1 METHPHYISKAFS
14 LTNVRVRLGLVW
26 FTSMA
31 SSSSDP
37 GKSEAGGSSETLS
50 EATAAAK
57 DGQLRMKKAKKE
69 RVCTAKERISKMP
82 PCAVGKRSS
91 IYRGVTRHR
100 WTGRYEAHLW
110 DKSTWNQNQ
119 NKKGKQGAYDDE
131 EAAARAYDL
140 AALRYWGPSALINF
154 PVTDYARDL
163 EEMQNVSREEYL
175 ASLRR
180 KSSGFSRGL
189 SKYRG
194 LSRLNPICRIGHLHM
209 VSNSEVKIGD
219 HIIPQVTRFK
229 YLGSVI
235 QDDGEIEGD
244 VNHRIQAGWMKW
256 RKASG
261 VLCDAKVP
269 IKLKGKFYRTAVRPA
284 ILYGT
289 ECWAVKSQHENK
301 VGVAEMRMLR
311 WMCGKTRQDKIRNEA
326 IRERVGVA
334 PIVEKMVE
342 NRLRWFGHVE
352 RRSVDSVVR
361 RVDQMERRQT
371 IRGRGRPKKTIREV
385 IKKDLE
391 INGLD
396 RSEDSAAETKY
407 LSSFCIERKIDLTSY
422 IKWWGSNKSQ
432 QPDSRVRFS
441 DVRKHGFAGDFCIE
455 HKTLEQN
462 VHPSEPYQLLAL
474 GMPCERIKHEHSS
487 VSALSI
493 VLQSAAYKNL
503 QQRASTR
510 QENSNYNDEN
520 ENKDTIINKL
530 DHGKA
535 AEKSLN
541 NDSGNER
548 LDIAMGMS
556 GSLPLQRNVYPPT
569 SLLIAPLLTAY
580 NTVDPSVD
588 PVLWTPQVPI
598 LSAGLSGVAEVAK
611 TETSSTYTIFQP
623 DE

>member
-37 GKSEAGGSSETLS
+37 GKSEADGSSETLS

-140 AALRYWGPSALINF
+140 AALRYWGPRRAVVFQEDF
-154 PVTDYARDL
+154 PNT
-163 EEMQNVSREEYL
+163 
-175 ASLRR
+175 
-180 KSSGFSRGL
+180 
-189 SKYRG
+189 
-194 LSRLNPICRIGHLHM
+194 
-209 VSNSEVKIGD
+209 GD
-219 HIIPQVTRFK
+219 SP
-229 YLGSVI
+229 G
-235 QDDGEIEGD
+235 
-244 VNHRIQAGWMKW
+244 
-256 RKASG
+256 
-261 VLCDAKVP
+261 
-269 IKLKGKFYRTAVRPA
+269 
-284 ILYGT
+284 
-289 ECWAVKSQHENK
+289 
-301 VGVAEMRMLR
+301 
-311 WMCGKTRQDKIRNEA
+311 
-326 IRERVGVA
+326 
-334 PIVEKMVE
+334 
-342 NRLRWFGHVE
+342 
-352 RRSVDSVVR
+352 
-361 RVDQMERRQT
+361 
-371 IRGRGRPKKTIREV
+371 
-385 IKKDLE
+385 
-391 INGLD
+391 
-396 RSEDSAAETKY
+396 EDSAAETKY

-541 NDSGNER
+541 NDGGNER

-556 GSLPLQRNVYPPT
+556 GSLPLQRNVYPPA